1 MVTVRAALETLYC
14 DRMSL
19 SRAVPEPREDGT
31 VFGREESLPGEIPC
45 RLSYTGGFLE
55 RYRPEPLLP
64 GEAHGLCA
72 ARMRCGGRRP
82 ADGARPGHERA
93 I

>member
-31 VFGREESLPGEIPC
+31 VFGPGGIPPGGDPLPSVLYRGISGAVQARTSAPGERHGLWRRPNAVW
-45 RLSYTGGFLE
+45 
-55 RYRPEPLLP
+55 RPET
-64 GEAHGLCA
+64 C
-72 ARMRCGGRRP
+72 
-82 ADGARPGHERA
+82 
-93 I
+93 